1 MEIFMTYILPVI
13 IFMAIGAAAGGLL
26 VLATKFLAVKEDE
39 TVAKIAEVLP
49 NANCGACG
57 FAGCDAYA
65 EAVADGKAE
74 ANLCVPGGPD
84 VAGQLSDILGVEVSV
99 GEPKV
104 AYVNCSG
111 DCSAVAQKTIYEGL
125 QSCKAAAMV
134 YGGPFSCKFGCIGLG
149 DCVAE
154 CPVGAI
160 SVKDTLAH
168 IDPRVCIAC
177 GKCVKTCPKGVIS
190 LVGEDVVVAVACSN
204 KEKGALARKNCMNAC
219 IGCKKCEKTCQHDA
233 IKVIDNLA
241 VIDYAKCEDC
251 GECAKVCPTGRL
263 KVVDMKNGVIG

>member
-1 MEIFMTYILPVI
+1 MITNVL
-13 IFMAIGAAAGGLL
+13 MALL
-26 VLATKFLAVKEDE
+26 VVTVIGIIAGIMLAFASHFFRVEENE
-39 TVAKIAEVLP
+39 TVTKVRECLP
-49 NANCGACG
+49 GANCGACG

-65 EAVADGKAE
+65 EAVANGNAE
-74 ANLCVPGGPD
+74 ANLCIPGGPD
-84 VAGQLSDILGVEVSV
+84 VAGQLSNVLGVEVSV
-99 GEPKV
+99 ESPKV

-111 DCSAVAQKTIYEGL
+111 DCSAVSQKTIYEGL

-134 YGGPFSCKFGCIGLG
+134 YGGPFSCNFGCIGLG

-160 SVKDTLAH
+160 SVKDTLAR
-168 IDPRVCIAC
+168 IDPKTCIAC

-190 LVGEDVVVAVACSN
+190 LVGEDAVVAVACNN
-204 KEKGALARKNCMNAC
+204 KEKGAVARKNCTNAC

-241 VIDYAKCEDC
+241 VINYDKCENC
-251 GECAKVCPTGRL
+251 GECAKVCPTGCL
-263 KVVDMKNGVIG
+263 KIVDMKNGVIG

>member
-1 MEIFMTYILPVI
+1 MLQSILTALPVLA
-13 IFMAIGAAAGGLL
+13 AIGVVSGILL
-26 VLATKFLAVKEDE
+26 ALATVLFKVEENE
-39 TVAKIAEVLP
+39 TVKAVRGALP
-49 NANCGACG
+49 GANCGACG

-65 EAVADGKAE
+65 EAVAEGKAE
-74 ANLCVPGGPD
+74 ANLCIPGGPD
-84 VAGQLSDILGVEVSV
+84 VAGQLSTILGVEVSV
-99 GEPKV
+99 GVPKV

-111 DCSAVAQKTIYEGL
+111 DCSAVSQKAVYEGL

-160 SVKDTLAH
+160 SVKDTLAR
-168 IDPRVCIAC
+168 IDPATCIAC

-204 KEKGALARKNCMNAC
+204 KEKGAAARKNCMNAC
-219 IGCKKCEKTCQHDA
+219 IGCKKCEKTCEHGA
-233 IKVIDNLA
+233 IKVVDNLA
-241 VIDYAKCEDC
+241 VIDYDKCEDC
-251 GECAKVCPTGRL
+251 GKCAEVCPTKRL
-263 KVVDMKNGVIG
+263 KIVDMKNGVIG

>member
-1 MEIFMTYILPVI
+1 MITDILT
-13 IFMAIGAAAGGLL
+13 ALL
-26 VLATKFLAVKEDE
+26 VVTVIGIIAGALLALASHFFKVEENEKVKAVREC
-39 TVAKIAEVLP
+39 LP
-49 NANCGACG
+49 GANCGACG

-65 EAVADGKAE
+65 EAVAEGKAK
-74 ANLCVPGGPD
+74 ANLCIPGGPD
-84 VAGQLSDILGVEVSV
+84 VAGQLSEVLGVEISV
-99 GEPKV
+99 AEPKV

-111 DCSAVAQKTIYEGL
+111 DCSAVAQNTIYDGY
-125 QSCKAAAMV
+125 QSCKAAAMA

-160 SVKDTLAH
+160 SVVDTLAR
-168 IDPRVCIAC
+168 IDPRICIAC

-204 KEKGALARKNCMNAC
+204 KEKGAVARKNCMNAC
-219 IGCKKCEKTCQHDA
+219 LGCKKCEKTCQYDA

-241 VIDYAKCEDC
+241 VIDYDKCEDC

-263 KVVDMKNGVIG
+263 NVVDMKNGVIG

>member
-1 MEIFMTYILPVI
+1 MIISILIP
-13 IFMAIGAAAGGLL
+13 LL
-26 VLATKFLAVKEDE
+26 VLSVIGVIAGVLLTLASHFFKVEENE
-39 TVAKIAEVLP
+39 TVKAVRECLP
-49 NANCGACG
+49 GANCGACG

-74 ANLCVPGGPD
+74 ANLCIPGGSD
-84 VAGQLSDILGVEVSV
+84 VAGQLSNILGVEVSV

-111 DCSAVAQKTIYEGL
+111 DCSAVAQKTVYEGL

-177 GKCVKTCPKGVIS
+177 GKCIKTCPKGVIS
-190 LVGEDVVVAVACSN
+190 LVDEDVVVAVACSN
-204 KEKGALARKNCMNAC
+204 KEKGAIARKNCMNAC

-263 KVVDMKNGVIG
+263 KIVDMKNGVIG